1 MKKLKIKT
9 FTTIFVIFSLFLIS
23 IIIVNN
29 YQTYTREEENI
40 KRNLTRLN
48 DLTFD
53 HNKGP
58 FKPVEPKENLNN
70 RIIMDYEVYTVI
82 LNSSGISNIINHSD
96 KNNLSNIETISK
108 KIISNNEKSKIKISN
123 LYFSNYSYNYEKDK
137 YITIINN
144 STIKERLRH
153 LLITSLIVLIIFEC
167 FIFYISKKITE
178 WIVKPAVESFNKQ
191 KDFIADASHELKTP
205 LSVIMASADS
215 LETNPNEK
223 KWLNNIKNETEK
235 MNSLITNLLNLSKL
249 ESGINKENYTKH
261 NLSKIIEKSAL
272 TFESLAFE
280 NKLEII
286 TNIEKNINFIC
297 SPLEISELLSILIDN
312 AIKHGKKNTKI
323 KVELLTEKENIII
336 KVINHGEEIPKEEC
350 EKIFERF
357 YRLDKSRN
365 RSAGRFGLGLAIA
378 KNIVTN
384 HNGKILA
391 YSKDGITTFKINF
404 KNKEH

>member
-58 FKPVEPKENLNN
+58 FKPTEPKENLNN

-144 STIKERLRH
+144 SSIKERLH
-153 LLITSLIVLIIFEC
+153 SLLITSLIVLIIFEC

-261 NLSKIIEKSAL
+261 NLSKIIEKAAL

>member
-9 FTTIFVIFSLFLIS
+9 FTTIFAIFSLFLIS

-29 YQTYTREEENI
+29 YQTYTREKENI

-48 DLTFD
+48 NLAFD

-58 FKPVEPKENLNN
+58 FKPAEPKENLNN
-70 RIIMDYEVYTVI
+70 HIIMDYEVYTVI
-82 LNSSGISNIINHSD
+82 LNSNGISNIINHSD

-108 KIISNNEKSKIKISN
+108 KIISNNETSKLKISN

-144 STIKERLRH
+144 SSIKERLRS

-167 FIFYISKKITE
+167 FIFYISKIITE

-191 KDFIADASHELKTP
+191 KNFIADASHELKTP

-215 LETNPNEK
+215 LENNPKEK
-223 KWLNNIKNETEK
+223 KWLNNIKGETEK
-235 MNSLITNLLNLSKL
+235 MNILITNLLNLSKL
-249 ESGINKENYTKH
+249 ESGINKENYTKN
-261 NLSKIIEKSAL
+261 NLSKIVEKSAL

-312 AIKHGKKNTKI
+312 AIKHGEKNTKI

-336 KVINHGEEIPKEEC
+336 KVINNGEEIPKEEY

-365 RSAGRFGLGLAIA
+365 RSSGRFGLGLAIA
-378 KNIVTN
+378 KNIVIN
-384 HNGKILA
+384 HNGKISA
-391 YSKDGITTFKINF
+391 SSKEGITTFKIIF